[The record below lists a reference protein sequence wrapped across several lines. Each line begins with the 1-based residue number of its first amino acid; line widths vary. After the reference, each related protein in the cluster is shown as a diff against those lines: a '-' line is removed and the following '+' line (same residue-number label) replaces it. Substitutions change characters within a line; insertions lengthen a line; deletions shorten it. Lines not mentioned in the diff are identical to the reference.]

1 MRYNKTNLVLYILT
15 ILCIFI
21 PPLSSVPFD
30 PRETPRVVFEVL
42 SKTAGAYTWLSPL
55 VHVATLTLLYLLYR
69 DGERYGRMVAA
80 FFGALFTFFAFGQ
93 NIAVTEDYG
102 LVVITSNLTITLIV
116 GIFWLMEAL
125 RPRNSYVFSRLPLWR
140 YWVVP
145 FSILAFWFPLG
156 SDLGPD
162 FNPLLL
168 LTSDFGVTVCP
179 TAPVAIALLTLVYP
193 DVNARLLAVTSLVG
207 FMLGLFNVMSL
218 VVMPGYT
225 TWLLVL
231 HMPLIL
237 ISFYGLAMPF
247 LIKGTHTSELKI

>member
-1 MRYNKTNLVLYILT
+1 MRYNKADLVLYFFI
-15 ILCIFI
+15 ILCVFI
-21 PPLSSVPFD
+21 PPISSTPFD
-30 PRETPRVVFEVL
+30 PRDTPKVIFEVL
-42 SKTAGAYTWLSPL
+42 SKTAGAYTWLSPV

-69 DGERYGRMVAA
+69 DGQRFGRMVAA

-93 NIAVTEDYG
+93 NIAVTESFG

-116 GIFWLMEAL
+116 GILWFMEAL

-156 SDLGPD
+156 PDLGPD
-162 FNPLLL
+162 FDPLLL

-179 TAPVAIALLTLVYP
+179 TAPVVTALLTLINP
-193 DVNARLLAVTSLVG
+193 DVNARLLTATSLVG
-207 FMLGLFNVMSL
+207 FMLGPFNVMSL

-237 ISFYGLAMPF
+237 VSFYGLIIPF
-247 LIKGTHTSELKI
+247 LVKSIHPSDLKT